1 MKFPF
6 HWQLATILK
15 PKRQL
20 TAFELSFAFPSDNW
34 KDRTAREYTGWLGCG
49 GGGVRRRDNSDITIR
64 LLEEENKSF
73 DKANHSRI
81 QLGKEKEYYDVWI
94 LINKW

>member
-1 MKFPF
+1 M
-6 HWQLATILK
+6 T
-15 PKRQL
+15 
-20 TAFELSFAFPSDNW
+20 
-34 KDRTAREYTGWLGCG
+34 TGKTGLPENTLGG
-49 GGGVRRRDNSDITIR
+49 WDAGAGRVRRRDNSDITIR